1 MGNIKKMVL
10 LLAAI
15 LTFCMAAM
23 AQTDGNRRQSR
34 EQLAERQAAHIV
46 KTMAM
51 DEATAKKFTETYL
64 KCQREVWALGPRP
77 GAKGR
82 TATTKS
88 QGTQDEQDIEAR
100 FEHSRKLLDIREK
113 YYKEYSGFL
122 SQRQIQRVY
131 ALEKQM
137 MERLSRHR
145 TATAGQQRKGARR

>member
-15 LTFCMAAM
+15 LTFSMAAM

-82 TATTKS
+82 PATTKS
-88 QGTQDEQDIEAR
+88 QSAQDEQDIEAR

-145 TATAGQQRKGARR
+145 SATAGQQRKGARR